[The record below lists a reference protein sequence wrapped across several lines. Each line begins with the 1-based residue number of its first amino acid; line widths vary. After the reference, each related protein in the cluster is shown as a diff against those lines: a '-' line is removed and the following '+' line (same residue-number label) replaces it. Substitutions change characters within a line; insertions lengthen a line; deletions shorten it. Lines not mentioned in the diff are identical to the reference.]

1 MFRTTRMTSLALA
14 AAATLA
20 LTACS
25 GGSNDNGGGEGSSP
39 QTNAMYAWISNE
51 NDRAQWQAF
60 IDAAKEEDPSFDLT
74 LEGPTFADY
83 WTKVKTRMSASDA
96 PCIMTTQ
103 AARAQELESLL
114 EPLDELAE
122 KNGLDLTQFN
132 AAMMQ
137 GMTVDGTVR
146 AIPYDAEPN
155 VLFYNR
161 TAFAE
166 AGLTDPSTSYTR
178 DRFLSDAKAL
188 TGDGKYGIS
197 LLPGVISPMALAVAF
212 AEGAAPTADGEL
224 TLTDPAFIEAVQWV
238 MDLANTEQVA
248 KPTGGAEEAATQQAF
263 MSGEAAMVVDGPWM
277 YTAYKEGLVDGELG
291 VAVIPT
297 KSGETGSVIQGSG
310 FGIAK
315 TCADKDGAF
324 QNIMKITTPEV
335 IGTVGRTR
343 GTVPSIESVIVEWAE
358 DKGTGDL
365 DAVKAMLAGGGPLIT
380 TPSWNQVQTLSMQFG
395 AEATNGNKSAEE
407 ILTQIQQSAQ
417 G

>member
-1 MFRTTRMTSLALA
+1 MFRTTRLTALA
-14 AAATLA
+14 VGGMATIA
-20 LTACS
+20 LTAC
-25 GGSNDNGGGEGSSP
+25 GGSAPSDEAAAS
-39 QTNAMYAWISNE
+39 QTNAMYTWISNE

-60 IDAAKEEDPSFDLT
+60 VDAAKEEDSTFDLT

-122 KNGLDLTQFN
+122 KNGLDLTQYN

-155 VLFYNR
+155 VLFYNK

-166 AGLTDPSTSYTR
+166 AGLTDPTTSYTR
-178 DRFLSDAKAL
+178 EQFLSDAKAL

-224 TLTDPAFIEAVQWV
+224 TLTDPAFVEAVQWV
-238 MDLANTEQVA
+238 MDLANKEKVA

-277 YTAYKEGLVDGELG
+277 YTAYKDGLVDGELG
-291 VAVIPT
+291 IAVIPT
-297 KSGETGSVIQGSG
+297 TDGEAGSVIQGSG

-343 GTVPSIESVIVEWAE
+343 GTVPSVESVVVDWAE
-358 DKGTGDL
+358 DKQPGDL
-365 DAVKAMLAGGGPLIT
+365 EAVQAMLAGGGPLIT

-395 AEATNGNKSAEE
+395 AEATNGDKSAEE
-407 ILTQIQQSAQ
+407 ILSQIQQSAQ

>member
-1 MFRTTRMTSLALA
+1 MNRTTRTTALALIGA
-14 AAATLA
+14 SALA
-20 LTACS
+20 LSAC
-25 GGSNDNGGGEGSSP
+25 GGGDAGGDTSA

-60 IDAAKEEDPSFDLT
+60 VDAAKEKDPDFNLT

-83 WTKVKTRMSASDA
+83 WTKVKTRMSANDA

-114 EPLDELAE
+114 EPLDDLAT
-122 KNGLDLTQFN
+122 KHGLDLGQYN
-132 AAMMQ
+132 QAMME

-155 VLFYNR
+155 VLFYNK

-166 AGLTDPSTSYTR
+166 AGLDEPTTSYTR
-178 DRFLSDAKAL
+178 DQFLSDAKAL

-212 AEGAAPTADGEL
+212 AEGAAPTADGSL
-224 TLTDPAFIEAVQWV
+224 TLTDPTFMESVQWV
-238 MDLANTEQVA
+238 MDLANVEKVS

-277 YTAYKEGLVDGELG
+277 YTAYKEGLTEGELG

-297 KSGETGSVIQGSG
+297 TDGEAGSVIQGSG

-315 TCADKDGAF
+315 TCEDKDGAF
-324 QNIMKITTPEV
+324 QNIMAITTPEV

-343 GTVPSIESVIVEWAE
+343 GTVPSIESVVADWAE
-358 DKGTGDL
+358 DKTPGDL
-365 DAVKAMLAGGGPLIT
+365 EAVKAMLAGGGPLVT
-380 TPSWNQVQTLSMQFG
+380 TTSWNQVQTLSMQFG
-395 AEATNGNKSAEE
+395 AEATNGQKSAED